1 MLNNLI
7 NDMLDLA
14 KFESGTFKFFNE
26 YFDLNEIIENA
37 LDVIRHQAEKKNI
50 TIKIGYEDR
59 RINKI

>member
-1 MLNNLI
+1 
-7 NDMLDLA
+7 MLDLA